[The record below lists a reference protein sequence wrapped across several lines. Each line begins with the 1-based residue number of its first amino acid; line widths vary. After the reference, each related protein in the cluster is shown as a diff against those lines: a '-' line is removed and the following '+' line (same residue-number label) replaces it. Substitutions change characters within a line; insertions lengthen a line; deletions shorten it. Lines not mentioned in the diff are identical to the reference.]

1 MNKNI
6 VSTLPV
12 IVLAGLITGSAISA
26 EHREMP
32 KEDVI
37 DVPAIGEGLCV
48 HNLFQSNML
57 LRLDDLQRQLK
68 EAQTFIDVN
77 KEKYEKDRAAF
88 EKEQAKARERL
99 EKANK

>member
-1 MNKNI
+1 MEDREL
-6 VSTLPV
+6 TRL
-12 IVLAGLITGSAISA
+12 LIGGITK
-26 EHREMP
+26 RE
-32 KEDVI
+32 
-37 DVPAIGEGLCV
+37 
-48 HNLFQSNML
+48 L
-57 LRLDDLQRQLK
+57 LERIPEPPSLVVQALGLDDLQRQLK